1 MSTFPWNLNKESYR
15 MQILS
20 GIRNIADP
28 NDVTIKSVT
37 VRFDD
42 IVVFDIEAGSC
53 RRLVIDTKRP
63 DIIYNKNS
71 VICRAEDVYIYNE
84 NNFGHVKIT
93 CLEMDGGNDD
103 IILQELKSIHSKL
116 DTLLEQK
123 AIS

>member
-20 GIRNIADP
+20 GIPNIVDP
-28 NDVTIKSVT
+28 NDVTITYMSSLYHNG
-37 VRFDD
+37 D
-42 IVVFDIEAGSC
+42 IQFNIQAGSS
-53 RRLVIDTKRP
+53 RGLIISTTGSNT
-63 DIIYNKNS
+63 IYNKS
-71 VICRAEDVYIYNE
+71 SAICPALDLHT
-84 NNFGHVKIT
+84 NNKGMVKIT
-93 CLEMDGGNDD
+93 CLQIDGSSDD